1 MTKISRAELTMSRS
15 LRALAI
21 AQEHA
26 PFMVSV
32 RDADGRSFST
42 VAAGMVIAEGS
53 VSFPLPWNST
63 LILLLAR
70 PGPEPIEIVHP
81 STAQPGISRL
91 RIGRVGHVFEPA
103 CGALRRPPAR
113 LSPASRGEFASAA
126 DSRGDRSGERR

>member
-1 MTKISRAELTMSRS
+1 
-15 LRALAI
+15 
-21 AQEHA
+21 
-26 PFMVSV
+26 MVSV

-42 VAAGMVIAEGS
+42 VAAGIMIAEGS

-91 RIGRVGHVFEPA
+91 RIGRVGHVFESA
-103 CGALRRPPAR
+103 GGALRRPPAR
-113 LSPASRGEFASAA
+113 VSAASRGEFA
-126 DSRGDRSGERR
+126 DRKSTRL